1 MRSVSLMLCPVPK
14 PLGAPLHL
22 ISGSVTMADR
32 VVLKQHPRWQEPL
45 DRFSDHGRSG
55 GSQTKREVL
64 PHQPLFSNHGRSSGS
79 QTPVLG
85 SLPNISSAT
94 MADRAVLKQRGGRRR
109 RHVRS
114 VTMADRAVL
123 KPVSVD
129 MPFDLGISISKNC
142 KICQVF
148 LFLRPA
154 QSFFRSG
161 SRISA
166 SVIFPPRRRYGSII
180 AERSS
185 ACSSYRTQPWLH
197 SR

>member
-14 PLGAPLHL
+14 PLGVPLHL

-55 GSQTKREVL
+55 GSQTIQATEVRRAG
-64 PHQPLFSNHGRSSGS
+64 FSNHGRSGGS
-79 QTPVLG
+79 QTRSILASG
-85 SLPNISSAT
+85 TKS
-94 MADRAVLKQRGGRRR
+94 
-109 RHVRS
+109 S

-123 KPVSVD
+123 KPVGVD
-129 MPFDLGISISKNC
+129 MPFELGIPISKNC

-154 QSFFRSG
+154 RSFFRSG

-166 SVIFPPRRRYGSII
+166 SVY
-180 AERSS
+180 
-185 ACSSYRTQPWLH
+185 
-197 SR
+197 SRPDGGMGTL